1 MRLSEYASTQR
12 TYGSR
17 KVPRSVQQSIPIDRI
32 YEDGTWRC
40 GNVYSQMWSMPDIN
54 FTMSDEDNKAK
65 ILNLLGKV
73 YMGVPSDCWLK
84 ICIVSQ
90 RMDEK
95 SFREN
100 VLLHRCNDGLDKW
113 RVERNRRIRQCVQDA
128 GNVVQHKYLILS
140 TNKQNV
146 TDARSRLRQVQGN
159 LLAELSNLGCTIKP
173 MTNNERLEV
182 LHNFFR
188 RGEEGRFQF
197 SFDDY
202 GKLGNDFRNTIAP
215 DAMRFTTQHAE
226 IDDGF
231 AKAMTIAQYPQ
242 QLSDNFVATLL
253 QQVPYIVLSIDI
265 TPVETE
271 DAMREIE
278 ASQMKIDSE
287 KYRAN
292 RRNVENLDFM
302 ATISPRNQQQEK
314 YTAEIRNAI
323 CEGDQQVFM
332 VLLSVAF
339 FADTPDELRQETDAL
354 QSAAANFNCRFTEMR
369 FQQENCFNTAMPY
382 GLRRVESS
390 YMMLTRSVTAL
401 VPFVAQEIQ
410 DPYGIFYGKNAITGN
425 LIVGD
430 RRKRVNGNAMVIATS
445 GSGKSMNVKM
455 EIIMEFLRWPNARF
469 ILVDP
474 ENEYA
479 PLVKALGGEVI
490 KLSVDSKTHFNPLDF
505 QYDKQEAVP
514 PDVAKVDFILT
525 LLDKIIGENGHLQ
538 PEDRSLIGQSLK
550 RIYAPLVASG
560 YTAEC
565 PTLKDLY
572 ADLDRSKNTRA
583 RQLALMLD
591 IFANGSLQ
599 VFAHKTNVDMNNRL
613 ICFNIQSLGTQLRSI
628 AMTSLLEF
636 INMRVMANCYMDSSA
651 ATWVYFDEIHVLLKD
666 SMSADFLNS
675 TWKRFRKYNAY
686 ATGIT
691 QDIQDYLANPIAN
704 ALLSNSEFVIMLRQT
719 KSLDAL
725 ERLYGLSKPQ
735 LEFLRNA
742 SEGHGI
748 IKMGN
753 SVLPFT
759 NLEPKDSDV
768 YQLITTKPG
777 ERKKQE

>member
-17 KVPRSVQQSIPIDRI
+17 KVPHSVQQSIPIDRI

-100 VLLHRCNDGLDKW
+100 VLLHRNLDGLDKW

-390 YMMLTRSVTAL
+390 HMMLTRSVTAL
-401 VPFVAQEIQ
+401 VPFVAQEVQ
-410 DPYGIFYGKNAITGN
+410 SPQGIFYGRNAITGN

-430 RRKRVNGNAMVIATS
+430 RTKLINGNAMVIATS
-445 GSGKSMNVKM
+445 GSGKSMSVKM

-474 ENEYA
+474 ENEYEL
-479 PLVKALGGEVI
+479 LVKALGGEAI
-490 KLSVDSKTHFNPLDF
+490 KVSVDSRTHFNPLDYH
-505 QYDKQEAVP
+505 YDPKTDVP
-514 PDVAKVDFILT
+514 PDVAKIEFVLSM
-525 LLDKIIGENGHLQ
+525 LDKLIGENGHLQ
-538 PEDRSLIGQSLK
+538 PEDRSLI
-550 RIYAPLVASG
+550 
-560 YTAEC
+560 
-565 PTLKDLY
+565 
-572 ADLDRSKNTRA
+572 
-583 RQLALMLD
+583 
-591 IFANGSLQ
+591 
-599 VFAHKTNVDMNNRL
+599 
-613 ICFNIQSLGTQLRSI
+613 CFNIQSLGDQLRPI
-628 AMTSLLEF
+628 AMMSLLEF
-636 INMRVMANCYMDSSA
+636 INMQVMTNRRKDATA
-651 ATWVYFDEIHVLLKD
+651 ATWIYFDEIHVLLKD
-666 SMSADFLNS
+666 PMSSNFLYS
-675 TWKRFRKYNAY
+675 SWKRFRKYNAY
-686 ATGIT
+686 ATGIS
-691 QDIQDYLANPIAN
+691 QDIQDYLDNPVAY
-704 ALLSNSEFVIMLRQT
+704 ALLSNSEFVIMLRQS
-719 KSLDAL
+719 KSLEAL

-753 SVLPFT
+753 SMIPFS
-759 NLEPKDSDV
+759 NLEPKDTAV
-768 YQLITTKPG
+768 YKLITTKPG
-777 ERKKQE
+777 EATAEK

>member
-32 YEDGTWRC
+32 YEDGTWCC

-100 VLLHRCNDGLDKW
+100 VLLHRNLDGLDKW

-390 YMMLTRSVTAL
+390 HMMLTRSVTAL
-401 VPFVAQEIQ
+401 VPFVAQEVQ
-410 DPYGIFYGKNAITGN
+410 SPQGIFYGRNAITGN

-430 RRKRVNGNAMVIATS
+430 RTKLINGNAMVIATS
-445 GSGKSMNVKM
+445 GSGKSMSVKM

-474 ENEYA
+474 ENEYEL
-479 PLVKALGGEVI
+479 LVKALGGEAI
-490 KLSVDSKTHFNPLDF
+490 KVSVDSRTHFNPPDYH
-505 QYDKQEAVP
+505 YDPKTDVP
-514 PDVAKVDFILT
+514 PDVAKIEFVLSM
-525 LLDKIIGENGHLQ
+525 LDKLIGENGHLQ
-538 PEDRSLIGQSLK
+538 PEDRSLIAASLK
-550 RIYAPLVASG
+550 NIYKPLIASG
-560 YTAEC
+560 YTAPC
-565 PTLKDLY
+565 PTLGDLY
-572 ADLDRSKNTRA
+572 RDLNKSNLRRA
-583 RQLALMLD
+583 KQLALMLD
-591 IFANGSLQ
+591 VFANGSLQ
-599 VFAHKTNVDMNNRL
+599 AFSHTTNVDMNNRL
-613 ICFNIQSLGTQLRSI
+613 ICFNIQSLGDQLRPI
-628 AMTSLLEF
+628 AMMSLLEF
-636 INMRVMANCYMDSSA
+636 INMQVMTNRRKDATA
-651 ATWVYFDEIHVLLKD
+651 ATWIYFDEIHVLLKD
-666 SMSADFLNS
+666 PMSSNFLYS
-675 TWKRFRKYNAY
+675 SWKRFRKQRIRH
-686 ATGIT
+686 GV
-691 QDIQDYLANPIAN
+691 IQIVQN
-704 ALLSNSEFVIMLRQT
+704 LS
-719 KSLDAL
+719 
-725 ERLYGLSKPQ
+725 P
-735 LEFLRNA
+735 
-742 SEGHGI
+742 
-748 IKMGN
+748 
-753 SVLPFT
+753 
-759 NLEPKDSDV
+759 
-768 YQLITTKPG
+768 
-777 ERKKQE
+777 

>member
-17 KVPRSVQQSIPIDRI
+17 KVPRSVQQSIPIDQI

-100 VLLHRCNDGLDKW
+100 VLLHRNLDGLDKW

-390 YMMLTRSVTAL
+390 HMMLTRSVTAL
-401 VPFVAQEIQ
+401 VPFVAQEVQ
-410 DPYGIFYGKNAITGN
+410 SPQGIFYGRNAITGN

-430 RRKRVNGNAMVIATS
+430 RTKLINGNAMVIATS
-445 GSGKSMNVKM
+445 GSGKSMSVKM

-474 ENEYA
+474 ENEYEL
-479 PLVKALGGEVI
+479 LVKALGGEAI
-490 KLSVDSKTHFNPLDF
+490 KVSVDSRTYFNPLDYH
-505 QYDKQEAVP
+505 YDPKTDVP
-514 PDVAKVDFILT
+514 PDVAKIEFVLSM
-525 LLDKIIGENGHLQ
+525 LDKLIGENGHLQ
-538 PEDRSLIGQSLK
+538 PEDRSLI
-550 RIYAPLVASG
+550 
-560 YTAEC
+560 
-565 PTLKDLY
+565 
-572 ADLDRSKNTRA
+572 
-583 RQLALMLD
+583 
-591 IFANGSLQ
+591 
-599 VFAHKTNVDMNNRL
+599 
-613 ICFNIQSLGTQLRSI
+613 CFNIQSLGDQLRPI
-628 AMTSLLEF
+628 AMMSLLEF
-636 INMRVMANCYMDSSA
+636 INMQVMTNRRKDATA
-651 ATWVYFDEIHVLLKD
+651 ATWIYFDEIHVLLKD
-666 SMSADFLNS
+666 PMSSNFLYS
-675 TWKRFRKYNAY
+675 SWKRFRKYNAY
-686 ATGIT
+686 ATGIS
-691 QDIQDYLANPIAN
+691 QDIQDYLDNPVAY
-704 ALLSNSEFVIMLRQT
+704 ALLSNSEFVIMLRQS
-719 KSLDAL
+719 KSLEAL

-753 SVLPFT
+753 SMIPFS
-759 NLEPKDSDV
+759 NLEPKDTAV
-768 YQLITTKPG
+768 YKLITTKPG
-777 ERKKQE
+777 EARE

>member
-17 KVPRSVQQSIPIDRI
+17 KVPRSVQQSIPIDQI

-100 VLLHRCNDGLDKW
+100 VLLHRNLDGLDKW

-202 GKLGNDFRNTIAP
+202 GNLGNDFRNTIAP

-265 TPVETE
+265 TP
-271 DAMREIE
+271 A
-278 ASQMKIDSE
+278 AS
-287 KYRAN
+287 
-292 RRNVENLDFM
+292 
-302 ATISPRNQQQEK
+302 
-314 YTAEIRNAI
+314 
-323 CEGDQQVFM
+323 
-332 VLLSVAF
+332 
-339 FADTPDELRQETDAL
+339 
-354 QSAAANFNCRFTEMR
+354 NFNCRFTEMR

-390 YMMLTRSVTAL
+390 HMMLTRSVTAL
-401 VPFVAQEIQ
+401 VPFVAQEVQ
-410 DPYGIFYGKNAITGN
+410 SPQGIFYGRNAITGN

-430 RRKRVNGNAMVIATS
+430 RTKLINGNAMVIATS
-445 GSGKSMNVKM
+445 GSGKSMSVKM

-474 ENEYA
+474 ENEYEL
-479 PLVKALGGEVI
+479 LVKALGGEAI
-490 KLSVDSKTHFNPLDF
+490 KVSVDSRTYFNPLDYH
-505 QYDKQEAVP
+505 YDPKTDVP
-514 PDVAKVDFILT
+514 PDVAKIEFVLSM
-525 LLDKIIGENGHLQ
+525 LDKLIGENGHLQ
-538 PEDRSLIGQSLK
+538 PEDRSLIAASLK
-550 RIYAPLVASG
+550 NIYKPLIASG
-560 YTAEC
+560 YTAPC
-565 PTLKDLY
+565 PTLGDLY
-572 ADLDRSKNTRA
+572 RDLNKSNLRRA
-583 RQLALMLD
+583 KQLALMLD
-591 IFANGSLQ
+591 VFANGSLQ
-599 VFAHKTNVDMNNRL
+599 AFSHTTNVDMNNRL
-613 ICFNIQSLGTQLRSI
+613 ICFNIQSLGDQLRPI
-628 AMTSLLEF
+628 AMMSLLEF
-636 INMRVMANCYMDSSA
+636 INMQVMTNRRKDATA
-651 ATWVYFDEIHVLLKD
+651 ATWIYFDEIHVLLKD
-666 SMSADFLNS
+666 PMSSNFLYS
-675 TWKRFRKYNAY
+675 SWKRFRKYNAY
-686 ATGIT
+686 ATGIS
-691 QDIQDYLANPIAN
+691 QDIQDYLDNPVAY
-704 ALLSNSEFVIMLRQT
+704 ALLSNSEFVIMLRQS
-719 KSLDAL
+719 KSLEAL

>member
-100 VLLHRCNDGLDKW
+100 VLLHRNLDGLDKW

-173 MTNNERLEV
+173 MANNERLEV

-202 GKLGNDFRNTIAP
+202 GNLGNDFRNTIAP

-287 KYRAN
+287 KFRAN

-354 QSAAANFNCRFTEMR
+354 QSAASNFNCRFTEM
-369 FQQENCFNTAMPY
+369 QVMTN
-382 GLRRVESS
+382 
-390 YMMLTRSVTAL
+390 
-401 VPFVAQEIQ
+401 
-410 DPYGIFYGKNAITGN
+410 
-425 LIVGD
+425 
-430 RRKRVNGNAMVIATS
+430 RRKDAT
-445 GSGKSMNVKM
+445 
-455 EIIMEFLRWPNARF
+455 
-469 ILVDP
+469 
-474 ENEYA
+474 
-479 PLVKALGGEVI
+479 
-490 KLSVDSKTHFNPLDF
+490 
-505 QYDKQEAVP
+505 
-514 PDVAKVDFILT
+514 
-525 LLDKIIGENGHLQ
+525 
-538 PEDRSLIGQSLK
+538 
-550 RIYAPLVASG
+550 
-560 YTAEC
+560 
-565 PTLKDLY
+565 
-572 ADLDRSKNTRA
+572 
-583 RQLALMLD
+583 
-591 IFANGSLQ
+591 
-599 VFAHKTNVDMNNRL
+599 
-613 ICFNIQSLGTQLRSI
+613 
-628 AMTSLLEF
+628 
-636 INMRVMANCYMDSSA
+636 A
-651 ATWVYFDEIHVLLKD
+651 ATWIYFDEIHVLLKD
-666 SMSADFLNS
+666 PMSSNFLYS
-675 TWKRFRKYNAY
+675 SWKRFRKYNAY
-686 ATGIT
+686 ATGIS
-691 QDIQDYLANPIAN
+691 QDIQDYLDNPVAY
-704 ALLSNSEFVIMLRQT
+704 ALLSNSEFVIMLRQS
-719 KSLDAL
+719 KSLEAL

-753 SVLPFT
+753 SMIPFS
-759 NLEPKDSDV
+759 NLEPKDTAV
-768 YQLITTKPG
+768 YKLITTKPG
-777 ERKKQE
+777 EATAEK

>member
-100 VLLHRCNDGLDKW
+100 VLLHRNLDGLDKW

-173 MTNNERLEV
+173 MTNNDRLEV

-215 DAMRFTTQHAE
+215 DAMRFTPQHAE

-390 YMMLTRSVTAL
+390 HMMLTRSVTAL
-401 VPFVAQEIQ
+401 VPFVAQEVQ
-410 DPYGIFYGKNAITGN
+410 SPQGIFYGRNAITGN

-430 RRKRVNGNAMVIATS
+430 RTKLINGNAMVIATS
-445 GSGKSMNVKM
+445 GSGKSMSVKM

-474 ENEYA
+474 ENEYEL
-479 PLVKALGGEVI
+479 LVKALGGEAI
-490 KLSVDSKTHFNPLDF
+490 KVSVDSRTHFNPLDYH
-505 QYDKQEAVP
+505 YDPKTDVP
-514 PDVAKVDFILT
+514 PDVAKIEFVLSM
-525 LLDKIIGENGHLQ
+525 LDKLIGENGHLQ
-538 PEDRSLIGQSLK
+538 PEDRSLIAASLK
-550 RIYAPLVASG
+550 NIYKPLIASG
-560 YTAEC
+560 YTALC
-565 PTLKDLY
+565 PTLGDLY
-572 ADLDRSKNTRA
+572 RDLNKSNLRRA
-583 RQLALMLD
+583 KQLALMLD
-591 IFANGSLQ
+591 VFANGSLQ
-599 VFAHKTNVDMNNRL
+599 AFSHATNVDMNNRL
-613 ICFNIQSLGTQLRSI
+613 ICFNIQSLGDQLRPI
-628 AMTSLLEF
+628 AMMSLLEF
-636 INMRVMANCYMDSSA
+636 INMQVMTNRRKDATA
-651 ATWVYFDEIHVLLKD
+651 ATWIYFDEIHVLLKD
-666 SMSADFLNS
+666 PMSSNFLYS
-675 TWKRFRKYNAY
+675 SWKRFRKYNAY
-686 ATGIT
+686 ATGIS
-691 QDIQDYLANPIAN
+691 QDIQDYLDNPVAY
-704 ALLSNSEFVIMLRQT
+704 ALLAIWNSSI
-719 KSLDAL
+719 SAL
-725 ERLYGLSKPQ
+725 YFRL
-735 LEFLRNA
+735 
-742 SEGHGI
+742 
-748 IKMGN
+748 
-753 SVLPFT
+753 
-759 NLEPKDSDV
+759 
-768 YQLITTKPG
+768 
-777 ERKKQE
+777 

>member
-17 KVPRSVQQSIPIDRI
+17 KVPRSVQQSIPIDQI

-100 VLLHRCNDGLDKW
+100 VLPHRNLDGLDKW

-146 TDARSRLRQVQGN
+146 TDASSRLRQVQGN

-302 ATISPRNQQQEK
+302 ATISPRNQQQGK
-314 YTAEIRNAI
+314 YTAAIRNAI
-323 CEGDQQVFM
+323 NEEDQQVFM
-332 VLLSVAF
+332 VLLSVAY
-339 FADTPDELRQETDAL
+339 FADTLEEIKQETDAL

-390 YMMLTRSVTAL
+390 HMMLTRSVTAL
-401 VPFVAQEIQ
+401 VPFVAQEVQ
-410 DPYGIFYGKNAITGN
+410 SPQGIFYGRNAITGN

-430 RRKRVNGNAMVIATS
+430 RTKLINGNAMVIATS
-445 GSGKSMNVKM
+445 GSGKSMSVKM

-474 ENEYA
+474 ENEYEL
-479 PLVKALGGEVI
+479 LVKALGGEAI
-490 KLSVDSKTHFNPLDF
+490 KVSVDSRTHFNPLDYH
-505 QYDKQEAVP
+505 YDPKTDVP
-514 PDVAKVDFILT
+514 PDVAKIEFVLSM
-525 LLDKIIGENGHLQ
+525 LDKLIGENGHLQ
-538 PEDRSLIGQSLK
+538 PEDRSPIAASLK
-550 RIYAPLVASG
+550 NIYKPLIASG
-560 YTAEC
+560 YTAPC
-565 PTLKDLY
+565 PMLGDLY
-572 ADLDRSKNTRA
+572 RDLNKSNLRRA
-583 RQLALMLD
+583 KQLASMLD
-591 IFANGSLQ
+591 VFANGSLQ
-599 VFAHKTNVDMNNRL
+599 AFSHTTNVDMNNRL
-613 ICFNIQSLGTQLRSI
+613 ICFNIQSLGDQLRPI
-628 AMTSLLEF
+628 AMMSLLEF
-636 INMRVMANCYMDSSA
+636 INMC
-651 ATWVYFDEIHVLLKD
+651 K
-666 SMSADFLNS
+666 
-675 TWKRFRKYNAY
+675 
-686 ATGIT
+686 
-691 QDIQDYLANPIAN
+691 
-704 ALLSNSEFVIMLRQT
+704 IM
-719 KSLDAL
+719 
-725 ERLYGLSKPQ
+725 GFP
-735 LEFLRNA
+735 
-742 SEGHGI
+742 
-748 IKMGN
+748 
-753 SVLPFT
+753 
-759 NLEPKDSDV
+759 
-768 YQLITTKPG
+768 
-777 ERKKQE
+777 

>member
-100 VLLHRCNDGLDKW
+100 VLLHRNLDGLDKW

-173 MTNNERLEV
+173 MANNERLEV

-202 GKLGNDFRNTIAP
+202 GNLGNDFRNTIAP

-287 KYRAN
+287 KFRAN

-354 QSAAANFNCRFTEMR
+354 QSATSNFNCRFTEMR

-390 YMMLTRSVTAL
+390 HMMLTRSVTAL
-401 VPFVAQEIQ
+401 VPFVAQEVQ
-410 DPYGIFYGKNAITGN
+410 SPQGIFYGRNAITGN

-430 RRKRVNGNAMVIATS
+430 RTKLINGNAMVIATS
-445 GSGKSMNVKM
+445 GSGKSMSVKM

-474 ENEYA
+474 ENEYEL
-479 PLVKALGGEVI
+479 LVKALGGEAI
-490 KLSVDSKTHFNPLDF
+490 KVSVDSRTHFNPLDYH
-505 QYDKQEAVP
+505 YDPKTDVP
-514 PDVAKVDFILT
+514 PDVAKIEFVLSM
-525 LLDKIIGENGHLQ
+525 LDKLIGENGHLQ
-538 PEDRSLIGQSLK
+538 PEDRSLIAASLK
-550 RIYAPLVASG
+550 NIYKPLIASG
-560 YTAEC
+560 YTAPC
-565 PTLKDLY
+565 PTLGDLY
-572 ADLDRSKNTRA
+572 RDLNKSNLRRA
-583 RQLALMLD
+583 KQLALMLD
-591 IFANGSLQ
+591 VFANGSLQ
-599 VFAHKTNVDMNNRL
+599 AFSHTTNVDMNNRL
-613 ICFNIQSLGTQLRSI
+613 ICFNIQSLGDQLRPI
-628 AMTSLLEF
+628 AMMSLLEF
-636 INMRVMANCYMDSSA
+636 INMQVMTNRRKDATA
-651 ATWVYFDEIHVLLKD
+651 ATWIYFDEIHVLLKD
-666 SMSADFLNS
+666 PMSSNFLYS
-675 TWKRFRKYNAY
+675 SWKRFRKYNAY
-686 ATGIT
+686 ATGIS
-691 QDIQDYLANPIAN
+691 QDIQDYLDNPVAY
-704 ALLSNSEFVIMLRQT
+704 ALLSNSEFVIMLRQS
-719 KSLDAL
+719 KSLEAL

-748 IKMGN
+748 IKIQYNGK
-753 SVLPFT
+753 L
-759 NLEPKDSDV
+759 NLTSTRFV
-768 YQLITTKPG
+768 FSSMQNLLCTTDC
-777 ERKKQE
+777 

>member
-17 KVPRSVQQSIPIDRI
+17 KVPRSVQQSIPIDQI

-73 YMGVPSDCWLK
+73 YIGVPSDCWLK

-100 VLLHRCNDGLDKW
+100 VLLHRNLDGLDKW

-215 DAMRFTTQHAE
+215 DAMRCTTQYAK

-339 FADTPDELRQETDAL
+339 FADTLEEIKQETDAL

-390 YMMLTRSVTAL
+390 HMMLTRSVTAL
-401 VPFVAQEIQ
+401 VPFVAQEVQ
-410 DPYGIFYGKNAITGN
+410 SPQGIFYGRNAITGN

-430 RRKRVNGNAMVIATS
+430 RTKLINGNAMVIATS
-445 GSGKSMNVKM
+445 GSGKSMSVKM

-474 ENEYA
+474 ENEYEL
-479 PLVKALGGEVI
+479 LVKALGGEAI
-490 KLSVDSKTHFNPLDF
+490 KVSVDSRTYFNPLDYH
-505 QYDKQEAVP
+505 YDPKTDVP
-514 PDVAKVDFILT
+514 PDVAKIEFVLSM
-525 LLDKIIGENGHLQ
+525 LDKLIGENGHLQ
-538 PEDRSLIGQSLK
+538 PEDRSLI
-550 RIYAPLVASG
+550 
-560 YTAEC
+560 
-565 PTLKDLY
+565 
-572 ADLDRSKNTRA
+572 
-583 RQLALMLD
+583 
-591 IFANGSLQ
+591 
-599 VFAHKTNVDMNNRL
+599 
-613 ICFNIQSLGTQLRSI
+613 CFNIQSLGDQLRPI
-628 AMTSLLEF
+628 AMMSLLEF
-636 INMRVMANCYMDSSA
+636 INMQVMTNRRKDATA
-651 ATWVYFDEIHVLLKD
+651 ATWIYFDEIHVLLKD
-666 SMSADFLNS
+666 PMSSNFLYS
-675 TWKRFRKYNAY
+675 SWKRFRKYNAY
-686 ATGIT
+686 ATGIS
-691 QDIQDYLANPIAN
+691 QDIQDYLDNPVAY
-704 ALLSNSEFVIMLRQT
+704 ALLSNSEFVIMLRQS
-719 KSLDAL
+719 KSLEAL

-753 SVLPFT
+753 SMIPFS
-759 NLEPKDSDV
+759 NLEPKDTAV
-768 YQLITTKPG
+768 YKLITTKPG
-777 ERKKQE
+777 EATAEK

>member
-17 KVPRSVQQSIPIDRI
+17 KLPRSVQQSIPIDRI

-65 ILNLLGKV
+65 ILDLLGKV

-100 VLLHRCNDGLDKW
+100 VLLHRNLDGLDKW

-390 YMMLTRSVTAL
+390 HMMLTRSVTAL
-401 VPFVAQEIQ
+401 VPFVAQEVQ
-410 DPYGIFYGKNAITGN
+410 SPQGIFYGRNAITGN

-430 RRKRVNGNAMVIATS
+430 RTKLINGNAMVIATS
-445 GSGKSMNVKM
+445 GSGKSMSVKM

-474 ENEYA
+474 ENEYEL
-479 PLVKALGGEVI
+479 LVKALGGEAI
-490 KLSVDSKTHFNPLDF
+490 KVSVDSQTHFNPLDYH
-505 QYDKQEAVP
+505 YDPKTDVP
-514 PDVAKVDFILT
+514 PDVAKIEFVLSM
-525 LLDKIIGENGHLQ
+525 LDKLIGENGHLQ
-538 PEDRSLIGQSLK
+538 PEDRSLIAASLK
-550 RIYAPLVASG
+550 NIYKPLIASG
-560 YTAEC
+560 YTAPC
-565 PTLKDLY
+565 PTLGDLY
-572 ADLDRSKNTRA
+572 RDLNKSNLRRA
-583 RQLALMLD
+583 KQLALMLD
-591 IFANGSLQ
+591 VFANGSLQ
-599 VFAHKTNVDMNNRL
+599 AFSHTTNVDMNNRL
-613 ICFNIQSLGTQLRSI
+613 ICFNIQSLGDQLRPI
-628 AMTSLLEF
+628 AMISMNF
-636 INMRVMANCYMDSSA
+636 RVTFRHRSA
-651 ATWVYFDEIHVLLKD
+651 LRRMQI
-666 SMSADFLNS
+666 
-675 TWKRFRKYNAY
+675 
-686 ATGIT
+686 
-691 QDIQDYLANPIAN
+691 YLP
-704 ALLSNSEFVIMLRQT
+704 
-719 KSLDAL
+719 DA
-725 ERLYGLSKPQ
+725 
-735 LEFLRNA
+735 
-742 SEGHGI
+742 
-748 IKMGN
+748 
-753 SVLPFT
+753 
-759 NLEPKDSDV
+759 
-768 YQLITTKPG
+768 
-777 ERKKQE
+777 

>member
-100 VLLHRCNDGLDKW
+100 VLLHRNLDGLDKW

-128 GNVVQHKYLILS
+128 GNVVQQKYLILS

-146 TDARSRLRQVQGN
+146 TDARSRLRQVHGN

-354 QSAAANFNCRFTEMR
+354 QSAASNFNCRFTEMR

-390 YMMLTRSVTAL
+390 HMMLTRSVTAL
-401 VPFVAQEIQ
+401 VPFVAQEVQ
-410 DPYGIFYGKNAITGN
+410 SPQGIFYGRNAITGN

-430 RRKRVNGNAMVIATS
+430 RTKLINGNAMVIATS
-445 GSGKSMNVKM
+445 GSGKSMSVKM

-474 ENEYA
+474 ENEYEL
-479 PLVKALGGEVI
+479 LVKALGGEAI
-490 KLSVDSKTHFNPLDF
+490 KVSVDSRTYFNPLDYH
-505 QYDKQEAVP
+505 YDPKTDVP
-514 PDVAKVDFILT
+514 PDVAKIEFVLSM
-525 LLDKIIGENGHLQ
+525 LDKLIGENGHLQ
-538 PEDRSLIGQSLK
+538 PEDRSLIAASLK
-550 RIYAPLVASG
+550 NIYKPLIASG
-560 YTAEC
+560 YTAPC
-565 PTLKDLY
+565 PTLGDLY
-572 ADLDRSKNTRA
+572 RDLNKSNLRRA
-583 RQLALMLD
+583 KQLALMLD
-591 IFANGSLQ
+591 VFANGSLQ
-599 VFAHKTNVDMNNRL
+599 AFSHTTNVDMNNRL
-613 ICFNIQSLGTQLRSI
+613 ICFNIQSLGDQLRPI
-628 AMTSLLEF
+628 AMMSLLEF
-636 INMRVMANCYMDSSA
+636 INMQVMTNRRKDATA
-651 ATWVYFDEIHVLLKD
+651 ATWIYFDEIHVLLKD
-666 SMSADFLNS
+666 PMSSNFLYS
-675 TWKRFRKYNAY
+675 SWKRVPQVQCLRHRH
-686 ATGIT
+686 
-691 QDIQDYLANPIAN
+691 LAGY
-704 ALLSNSEFVIMLRQT
+704 S
-719 KSLDAL
+719 
-725 ERLYGLSKPQ
+725 GLS
-735 LEFLRNA
+735 
-742 SEGHGI
+742 G
-748 IKMGN
+748 
-753 SVLPFT
+753 
-759 NLEPKDSDV
+759 
-768 YQLITTKPG
+768 
-777 ERKKQE
+777 

>member
-17 KVPRSVQQSIPIDRI
+17 KVPRSVQQSIPIDQI

-100 VLLHRCNDGLDKW
+100 VLLHRNLDGLDKW

-146 TDARSRLRQVQGN
+146 NDARSRLRQVQGN

-332 VLLSVAF
+332 VLLSVAY

-390 YMMLTRSVTAL
+390 HMMLTRSVTAL
-401 VPFVAQEIQ
+401 VPFVAQEVQ
-410 DPYGIFYGKNAITGN
+410 SPQGIFYGRNAITGN

-430 RRKRVNGNAMVIATS
+430 RTKLINGNAMVIATS
-445 GSGKSMNVKM
+445 GSGKSMSVKM

-474 ENEYA
+474 ENEYEL
-479 PLVKALGGEVI
+479 LVKALGGEAI
-490 KLSVDSKTHFNPLDF
+490 KVSVDSRTYFNPLDYH
-505 QYDKQEAVP
+505 YDPKTDVP
-514 PDVAKVDFILT
+514 PDVAKIEFVLSM
-525 LLDKIIGENGHLQ
+525 LDKLIGENGHLQ
-538 PEDRSLIGQSLK
+538 PEDRSLIAASLK
-550 RIYAPLVASG
+550 NIYKPLIASG
-560 YTAEC
+560 YTAPC
-565 PTLKDLY
+565 PTLGDLY
-572 ADLDRSKNTRA
+572 RDLNKSNLRRA
-583 RQLALMLD
+583 KQLALMLD
-591 IFANGSLQ
+591 VFANGSLQ
-599 VFAHKTNVDMNNRL
+599 AFSHTTNVDMNNRL
-613 ICFNIQSLGTQLRSI
+613 ICFNIQSLGDQLRPI
-628 AMTSLLEF
+628 AMMSLLEF
-636 INMRVMANCYMDSSA
+636 INMQVMTNRRKDATA
-651 ATWVYFDEIHVLLKD
+651 ATWIYFDEIHVLLKD
-666 SMSADFLNS
+666 PMPCRDRL
-675 TWKRFRKYNAY
+675 RK
-686 ATGIT
+686 
-691 QDIQDYLANPIAN
+691 PIH
-704 ALLSNSEFVIMLRQT
+704 I
-719 KSLDAL
+719 
-725 ERLYGLSKPQ
+725 
-735 LEFLRNA
+735 
-742 SEGHGI
+742 
-748 IKMGN
+748 
-753 SVLPFT
+753 
-759 NLEPKDSDV
+759 
-768 YQLITTKPG
+768 
-777 ERKKQE
+777 

>member
-17 KVPRSVQQSIPIDRI
+17 KVPRSVQQSIPIDQI

-100 VLLHRCNDGLDKW
+100 VLLHRNLDGLDKW

-390 YMMLTRSVTAL
+390 HMMLTRSVTAL
-401 VPFVAQEIQ
+401 VPFVAQEVQ
-410 DPYGIFYGKNAITGN
+410 SPQGIFYGRNAITGN

-430 RRKRVNGNAMVIATS
+430 RTKLINGNAMVIATS
-445 GSGKSMNVKM
+445 GSGKSMSVKM

-474 ENEYA
+474 ENEYEL
-479 PLVKALGGEVI
+479 LVKALGGEAI
-490 KLSVDSKTHFNPLDF
+490 KVSVDSRTHFNPLDYH
-505 QYDKQEAVP
+505 YDPKTDVP
-514 PDVAKVDFILT
+514 PDVAKIEFVLSM
-525 LLDKIIGENGHLQ
+525 LDKLIGENGHLQ
-538 PEDRSLIGQSLK
+538 PEDRSLIAASLK
-550 RIYAPLVASG
+550 NIYKPLIASG
-560 YTAEC
+560 YTAPC
-565 PTLKDLY
+565 PTLGDLY
-572 ADLDRSKNTRA
+572 RDLNKSNLRRA
-583 RQLALMLD
+583 KQLALMLD
-591 IFANGSLQ
+591 VFANGSLQ
-599 VFAHKTNVDMNNRL
+599 AFSHTTNVDMNNRL
-613 ICFNIQSLGTQLRSI
+613 ICFNIQSLGDQLRPI
-628 AMTSLLEF
+628 AMMSLLEF
-636 INMRVMANCYMDSSA
+636 INMQVMTNRRKD
-651 ATWVYFDEIHVLLKD
+651 AT
-666 SMSADFLNS
+666 
-675 TWKRFRKYNAY
+675 T
-686 ATGIT
+686 AT
-691 QDIQDYLANPIAN
+691 
-704 ALLSNSEFVIMLRQT
+704 
-719 KSLDAL
+719 
-725 ERLYGLSKPQ
+725 
-735 LEFLRNA
+735 
-742 SEGHGI
+742 
-748 IKMGN
+748 
-753 SVLPFT
+753 
-759 NLEPKDSDV
+759 
-768 YQLITTKPG
+768 
-777 ERKKQE
+777 

>member
-32 YEDGTWRC
+32 YEDGTWCC

-100 VLLHRCNDGLDKW
+100 VLLHRNLDGLDKW

-271 DAMREIE
+271 DAMRAIE

-390 YMMLTRSVTAL
+390 HMMLTRSVTAL
-401 VPFVAQEIQ
+401 VPFVAQEVQ
-410 DPYGIFYGKNAITGN
+410 SPQGIFYGRNAITGN

-430 RRKRVNGNAMVIATS
+430 RTKLINGNAMVIATS
-445 GSGKSMNVKM
+445 GSGKSMSVKM

-474 ENEYA
+474 ENEYEL
-479 PLVKALGGEVI
+479 LVKALGGEAI
-490 KLSVDSKTHFNPLDF
+490 KVSVDSRTHFNPLDYH
-505 QYDKQEAVP
+505 YDPKTDVP
-514 PDVAKVDFILT
+514 PDVAKIEFVLSM
-525 LLDKIIGENGHLQ
+525 LDKLIGENGHLQ
-538 PEDRSLIGQSLK
+538 PEDRSLI
-550 RIYAPLVASG
+550 
-560 YTAEC
+560 
-565 PTLKDLY
+565 
-572 ADLDRSKNTRA
+572 
-583 RQLALMLD
+583 
-591 IFANGSLQ
+591 
-599 VFAHKTNVDMNNRL
+599 
-613 ICFNIQSLGTQLRSI
+613 CFNIQSLGDQLRPI
-628 AMTSLLEF
+628 AMMSLLEF
-636 INMRVMANCYMDSSA
+636 INMQVMTNRRKDATA
-651 ATWVYFDEIHVLLKD
+651 ATWIYFDEIHVLLKD
-666 SMSADFLNS
+666 PMSSNFLYS
-675 TWKRFRKYNAY
+675 SWKRFRKYNAY
-686 ATGIT
+686 ATGIS
-691 QDIQDYLANPIAN
+691 QDIQDYLDNPVAY
-704 ALLSNSEFVIMLRQT
+704 ALLSNSEFVIMLRQS
-719 KSLDAL
+719 KSLEAL

-753 SVLPFT
+753 SMIPFS
-759 NLEPKDSDV
+759 NLEPKDTAV
-768 YQLITTKPG
+768 YKLITTKPG
-777 ERKKQE
+777 EATAEK

>member
-73 YMGVPSDCWLK
+73 YIGVPSDCWLK

-100 VLLHRCNDGLDKW
+100 VLLHRNLDGLDKW

-202 GKLGNDFRNTIAP
+202 GKLDNDFRNTIAP

-390 YMMLTRSVTAL
+390 HMMLTRSVTAL
-401 VPFVAQEIQ
+401 VPFVAQEVQ
-410 DPYGIFYGKNAITGN
+410 SPQGIFYGRNAITGN

-430 RRKRVNGNAMVIATS
+430 RTKLINGNAMVIATS
-445 GSGKSMNVKM
+445 GSGKSMSVKM
-455 EIIMEFLRWPNARF
+455 EIILEFLRWPNARF

-474 ENEYA
+474 ENEYEL
-479 PLVKALGGEVI
+479 LVKALGGEAI
-490 KLSVDSKTHFNPLDF
+490 KVSVDSRTHFNPLNYH
-505 QYDKQEAVP
+505 YDPKTDVP
-514 PDVAKVDFILT
+514 PDVAKIEFVLSM
-525 LLDKIIGENGHLQ
+525 LDKLIGENGHLQ
-538 PEDRSLIGQSLK
+538 PEDRSLIAASLK
-550 RIYAPLVASG
+550 NIYKPLIASG
-560 YTAEC
+560 YTAPC
-565 PTLKDLY
+565 PTLGDLY
-572 ADLDRSKNTRA
+572 RDLNKSNLRCAK
-583 RQLALMLD
+583 QLALMLD
-591 IFANGSLQ
+591 VFANGSLQ
-599 VFAHKTNVDMNNRL
+599 AFSHTTNVDMNNRL
-613 ICFNIQSLGTQLRSI
+613 ICFNIQSLGDQLRPI
-628 AMTSLLEF
+628 AMMSLLEF
-636 INMRVMANCYMDSSA
+636 INMQVMTNRRKDATA
-651 ATWVYFDEIHVLLKD
+651 AT
-666 SMSADFLNS
+666 
-675 TWKRFRKYNAY
+675 
-686 ATGIT
+686 
-691 QDIQDYLANPIAN
+691 
-704 ALLSNSEFVIMLRQT
+704 
-719 KSLDAL
+719 
-725 ERLYGLSKPQ
+725 
-735 LEFLRNA
+735 
-742 SEGHGI
+742 
-748 IKMGN
+748 
-753 SVLPFT
+753 
-759 NLEPKDSDV
+759 
-768 YQLITTKPG
+768 
-777 ERKKQE
+777 

>member
-17 KVPRSVQQSIPIDRI
+17 KVPRSVQQSIPIDQI

-100 VLLHRCNDGLDKW
+100 VLLHRNLDGLDKW

-215 DAMRFTTQHAE
+215 DAMRCTTQYAK

-339 FADTPDELRQETDAL
+339 FADTLEEIKQETDAL

-390 YMMLTRSVTAL
+390 HMMLTRSVTAL
-401 VPFVAQEIQ
+401 VPFVAQEVQ
-410 DPYGIFYGKNAITGN
+410 SPQGIFYGRNAITGN

-430 RRKRVNGNAMVIATS
+430 RTKLINGNAMVIATS
-445 GSGKSMNVKM
+445 GSGKSMSVKM

-474 ENEYA
+474 ENEYEL
-479 PLVKALGGEVI
+479 LVKALGGEAI
-490 KLSVDSKTHFNPLDF
+490 KVSVDSRTYFNPLDYH
-505 QYDKQEAVP
+505 YDPKTDVP
-514 PDVAKVDFILT
+514 PDVAKIEFVLSM
-525 LLDKIIGENGHLQ
+525 LDKLIGENGHLQ
-538 PEDRSLIGQSLK
+538 PEDRSLIAASLK
-550 RIYAPLVASG
+550 NIYKPLIASG
-560 YTAEC
+560 YTAPC
-565 PTLKDLY
+565 PTLGDLY
-572 ADLDRSKNTRA
+572 RDLNKSNLRRA
-583 RQLALMLD
+583 KQLALMLD
-591 IFANGSLQ
+591 VFANGSLQ
-599 VFAHKTNVDMNNRL
+599 AFSHTTNVDMNNRL
-613 ICFNIQSLGTQLRSI
+613 ICFNIQSLGDQLRPI
-628 AMTSLLEF
+628 AMMSLLEF
-636 INMRVMANCYMDSSA
+636 INMQVMTNRRKD
-651 ATWVYFDEIHVLLKD
+651 ATAKSGVPMNTIRIIPRHH
-666 SMSADFLNS
+666 
-675 TWKRFRKYNAY
+675 
-686 ATGIT
+686 
-691 QDIQDYLANPIAN
+691 P
-704 ALLSNSEFVIMLRQT
+704 AL
-719 KSLDAL
+719 
-725 ERLYGLSKPQ
+725 P
-735 LEFLRNA
+735 
-742 SEGHGI
+742 
-748 IKMGN
+748 
-753 SVLPFT
+753 
-759 NLEPKDSDV
+759 
-768 YQLITTKPG
+768 PG
-777 ERKKQE
+777 RYTPRPSR

>member
-17 KVPRSVQQSIPIDRI
+17 KVPRSVQQSIPIDQI

-100 VLLHRCNDGLDKW
+100 VLLHRNLDGLDKW

-215 DAMRFTTQHAE
+215 DAMRCTTQYAK

-339 FADTPDELRQETDAL
+339 FADTLEEIKQETDAL

-390 YMMLTRSVTAL
+390 HMMLTRSVTAL
-401 VPFVAQEIQ
+401 VPFVAQEVQ
-410 DPYGIFYGKNAITGN
+410 SPQGIFYGRNAITGN

-430 RRKRVNGNAMVIATS
+430 RTKLINGNAMVIATS
-445 GSGKSMNVKM
+445 GSGKSMSVKM

-474 ENEYA
+474 ENEYEL
-479 PLVKALGGEVI
+479 LVKALGGEAI
-490 KLSVDSKTHFNPLDF
+490 KVSVDSRTYFNPLDYH
-505 QYDKQEAVP
+505 YDPKTDVP
-514 PDVAKVDFILT
+514 PDVAKIEFVLSM
-525 LLDKIIGENGHLQ
+525 LDKLIGENGHLQ
-538 PEDRSLIGQSLK
+538 PEDRSLIAASLK
-550 RIYAPLVASG
+550 NIYKPLIASG
-560 YTAEC
+560 YTAPC
-565 PTLKDLY
+565 PTLGDLY
-572 ADLDRSKNTRA
+572 RDLNKSNLRRA
-583 RQLALMLD
+583 KQLALMLD
-591 IFANGSLQ
+591 VFANGSLQ
-599 VFAHKTNVDMNNRL
+599 AFSHTTNVDMNNRL
-613 ICFNIQSLGTQLRSI
+613 ICFNIQSLGDQLRPI
-628 AMTSLLEF
+628 AMMSLLEF
-636 INMRVMANCYMDSSA
+636 INMQVMTNRRKDATA
-651 ATWVYFDEIHVLLKD
+651 ATWIYFDEIHVLLKD
-666 SMSADFLNS
+666 PMSSNFLYS
-675 TWKRFRKYNAY
+675 SWKR
-686 ATGIT
+686 
-691 QDIQDYLANPIAN
+691 
-704 ALLSNSEFVIMLRQT
+704 LSI
-719 KSLDAL
+719 
-725 ERLYGLSKPQ
+725 P
-735 LEFLRNA
+735 
-742 SEGHGI
+742 
-748 IKMGN
+748 
-753 SVLPFT
+753 
-759 NLEPKDSDV
+759 
-768 YQLITTKPG
+768 
-777 ERKKQE
+777 

>member
-100 VLLHRCNDGLDKW
+100 VLPHRNLDGLDKW

-215 DAMRFTTQHAE
+215 DAMRCTTQYAK

-339 FADTPDELRQETDAL
+339 FADTLEEIKQETDAL

-390 YMMLTRSVTAL
+390 HMMLTRSVTAL
-401 VPFVAQEIQ
+401 VPFVAQEVQ
-410 DPYGIFYGKNAITGN
+410 SPQGIFYGRNAITGN

-430 RRKRVNGNAMVIATS
+430 RTKLINGNAMVIATS
-445 GSGKSMNVKM
+445 GSGKSMSVKM

-474 ENEYA
+474 ENEYEL
-479 PLVKALGGEVI
+479 LVKALGGEAI
-490 KLSVDSKTHFNPLDF
+490 KVSVDSRTYFNPLDYH
-505 QYDKQEAVP
+505 YDPKTDVP
-514 PDVAKVDFILT
+514 PDVAKIEFVLSM
-525 LLDKIIGENGHLQ
+525 LDKLIGENGHLQ
-538 PEDRSLIGQSLK
+538 PEDRSLIAASLK
-550 RIYAPLVASG
+550 NIYKPLIASG
-560 YTAEC
+560 YTAPC
-565 PTLKDLY
+565 PTLGDLY
-572 ADLDRSKNTRA
+572 RDLNKSNLRRA
-583 RQLALMLD
+583 KQLALMLD
-591 IFANGSLQ
+591 VFANGSLQ
-599 VFAHKTNVDMNNRL
+599 AFSHTTNVDMNNRL
-613 ICFNIQSLGTQLRSI
+613 ICFNIQSLGDQLRPI
-628 AMTSLLEF
+628 AMMSLLEF
-636 INMRVMANCYMDSSA
+636 INMC
-651 ATWVYFDEIHVLLKD
+651 K
-666 SMSADFLNS
+666 
-675 TWKRFRKYNAY
+675 
-686 ATGIT
+686 
-691 QDIQDYLANPIAN
+691 
-704 ALLSNSEFVIMLRQT
+704 IM
-719 KSLDAL
+719 
-725 ERLYGLSKPQ
+725 GFP
-735 LEFLRNA
+735 
-742 SEGHGI
+742 
-748 IKMGN
+748 
-753 SVLPFT
+753 
-759 NLEPKDSDV
+759 
-768 YQLITTKPG
+768 
-777 ERKKQE
+777 

>member
-17 KVPRSVQQSIPIDRI
+17 KVPRSVQQSIPIDQI

-100 VLLHRCNDGLDKW
+100 VLLHRNLDGLDKW

-215 DAMRFTTQHAE
+215 DAMRCTTQYAK

-339 FADTPDELRQETDAL
+339 FADTLEEIKQETDAL

-390 YMMLTRSVTAL
+390 HMMLTRSVTAL
-401 VPFVAQEIQ
+401 VPFVAQEVQ
-410 DPYGIFYGKNAITGN
+410 SPQGIFYGRNAITGN

-430 RRKRVNGNAMVIATS
+430 RTKLINGNAMVIATS
-445 GSGKSMNVKM
+445 GSGKSMSVKM

-474 ENEYA
+474 ENEYEL
-479 PLVKALGGEVI
+479 LVKALGGEAI
-490 KLSVDSKTHFNPLDF
+490 KVSVDSRTYFNPLDYH
-505 QYDKQEAVP
+505 YDPKTDVP
-514 PDVAKVDFILT
+514 PDVAKIEFVLSM
-525 LLDKIIGENGHLQ
+525 LDKLIGENGHLQ
-538 PEDRSLIGQSLK
+538 PEDRSLIAASLK
-550 RIYAPLVASG
+550 NIYKPLIASG
-560 YTAEC
+560 YTAPC
-565 PTLKDLY
+565 PTLGDLY
-572 ADLDRSKNTRA
+572 RDLNKSNLRRA
-583 RQLALMLD
+583 KQLALMLD
-591 IFANGSLQ
+591 VFANGSLQ
-599 VFAHKTNVDMNNRL
+599 AFSHTTNVDMNNRL
-613 ICFNIQSLGTQLRSI
+613 ICFNIQSLGDQLRPI
-628 AMTSLLEF
+628 AMMSLLEF
-636 INMRVMANCYMDSSA
+636 INMC
-651 ATWVYFDEIHVLLKD
+651 K
-666 SMSADFLNS
+666 
-675 TWKRFRKYNAY
+675 
-686 ATGIT
+686 
-691 QDIQDYLANPIAN
+691 
-704 ALLSNSEFVIMLRQT
+704 IM
-719 KSLDAL
+719 
-725 ERLYGLSKPQ
+725 GFP
-735 LEFLRNA
+735 
-742 SEGHGI
+742 
-748 IKMGN
+748 
-753 SVLPFT
+753 
-759 NLEPKDSDV
+759 
-768 YQLITTKPG
+768 
-777 ERKKQE
+777 

>member
-100 VLLHRCNDGLDKW
+100 VLLHRNLDGLDKW

-390 YMMLTRSVTAL
+390 HMMLTRSVTAL
-401 VPFVAQEIQ
+401 VPFVAQEVQ
-410 DPYGIFYGKNAITGN
+410 SPQGIFYGRNAITGN

-430 RRKRVNGNAMVIATS
+430 RTKLINGNAMVIATS
-445 GSGKSMNVKM
+445 GSGKSMSVKM

-474 ENEYA
+474 ENEYEL
-479 PLVKALGGEVI
+479 LVKALGGEAI
-490 KLSVDSKTHFNPLDF
+490 KVSVDSRTHFNPLDYH
-505 QYDKQEAVP
+505 YDPKTDVP
-514 PDVAKVDFILT
+514 PDVAKIEFVLSM
-525 LLDKIIGENGHLQ
+525 LDKLIGENGHLQ
-538 PEDRSLIGQSLK
+538 PEDRSLI
-550 RIYAPLVASG
+550 
-560 YTAEC
+560 
-565 PTLKDLY
+565 
-572 ADLDRSKNTRA
+572 
-583 RQLALMLD
+583 
-591 IFANGSLQ
+591 
-599 VFAHKTNVDMNNRL
+599 
-613 ICFNIQSLGTQLRSI
+613 CFNIQSLGDQLRPI
-628 AMTSLLEF
+628 AMMSLLEF
-636 INMRVMANCYMDSSA
+636 INMQVMTNRRKDATA
-651 ATWVYFDEIHVLLKD
+651 ATWIYFDEIHVLLKD
-666 SMSADFLNS
+666 PMSSNFLYS
-675 TWKRFRKYNAY
+675 SWKRFRKYNAY
-686 ATGIT
+686 ATGIS
-691 QDIQDYLANPIAN
+691 QDIQDYLDNPVAY
-704 ALLSNSEFVIMLRQT
+704 ALLSNSEFVIMLRQS
-719 KSLDAL
+719 KSLEAL

-753 SVLPFT
+753 SMIPFS
-759 NLEPKDSDV
+759 NLEPKDTAV
-768 YQLITTKPG
+768 YKLITTKPG
-777 ERKKQE
+777 EATAEK

>member
-17 KVPRSVQQSIPIDRI
+17 KVPRSVQQSIPIDQI

-100 VLLHRCNDGLDKW
+100 VLLHRNLDGLDKW

-215 DAMRFTTQHAE
+215 DAMRCTTQYAK

-339 FADTPDELRQETDAL
+339 FADTLEEIKQETDAL

-390 YMMLTRSVTAL
+390 HMMLTRSVTAL
-401 VPFVAQEIQ
+401 VPFVAQEVQ
-410 DPYGIFYGKNAITGN
+410 SPQGIFYGRNAITGN

-430 RRKRVNGNAMVIATS
+430 RTKLINGNAMVIATS
-445 GSGKSMNVKM
+445 GSGKSMSVKM

-474 ENEYA
+474 ENEYEL
-479 PLVKALGGEVI
+479 LVKALGGEAI
-490 KLSVDSKTHFNPLDF
+490 KVSVDSRTYFNPLDYH
-505 QYDKQEAVP
+505 YDPKTDVP
-514 PDVAKVDFILT
+514 PDVAKIEFVLSM
-525 LLDKIIGENGHLQ
+525 LDKLIGENGHLE
-538 PEDRSLIGQSLK
+538 PEDRSLIAASLK
-550 RIYAPLVASG
+550 NIYKPLIASG
-560 YTAEC
+560 YTAPC
-565 PTLKDLY
+565 PTLGDLY
-572 ADLDRSKNTRA
+572 RDLNKSNLRRA
-583 RQLALMLD
+583 KQLALMLD
-591 IFANGSLQ
+591 VFANGSLQ
-599 VFAHKTNVDMNNRL
+599 AFSHTTNVDMNNRL
-613 ICFNIQSLGTQLRSI
+613 ICFNIQSLGDQLRPI
-628 AMTSLLEF
+628 AMMSLLEF
-636 INMRVMANCYMDSSA
+636 INMQVMTNRRKD
-651 ATWVYFDEIHVLLKD
+651 AT
-666 SMSADFLNS
+666 
-675 TWKRFRKYNAY
+675 T
-686 ATGIT
+686 AT
-691 QDIQDYLANPIAN
+691 
-704 ALLSNSEFVIMLRQT
+704 
-719 KSLDAL
+719 
-725 ERLYGLSKPQ
+725 
-735 LEFLRNA
+735 
-742 SEGHGI
+742 
-748 IKMGN
+748 
-753 SVLPFT
+753 
-759 NLEPKDSDV
+759 
-768 YQLITTKPG
+768 
-777 ERKKQE
+777 

>member
-17 KVPRSVQQSIPIDRI
+17 KVPRSVQQSIPIDQI

-100 VLLHRCNDGLDKW
+100 VLLHRNLDGLDKW

-354 QSAAANFNCRFTEMR
+354 QSAASNFNCRFTEMR

-390 YMMLTRSVTAL
+390 HMMLTRSVTAL
-401 VPFVAQEIQ
+401 VPFVAQEVQ
-410 DPYGIFYGKNAITGN
+410 SPQGIFYGRNAITGN

-430 RRKRVNGNAMVIATS
+430 RTKLINGNAMVIATS
-445 GSGKSMNVKM
+445 GSGKSMSVKM

-474 ENEYA
+474 ENEYEL
-479 PLVKALGGEVI
+479 LVKALGGEAI
-490 KLSVDSKTHFNPLDF
+490 KVSVDSRTHFNPLDYH
-505 QYDKQEAVP
+505 YDPKTDVP
-514 PDVAKVDFILT
+514 PDVAKIEFVLSM
-525 LLDKIIGENGHLQ
+525 LDKLIGENGHLQ
-538 PEDRSLIGQSLK
+538 PEDRSLIAASLK
-550 RIYAPLVASG
+550 NIYKPLIASG
-560 YTAEC
+560 YTAPC
-565 PTLKDLY
+565 PTLGDLY
-572 ADLDRSKNTRA
+572 RDLNKSNLRRA
-583 RQLALMLD
+583 KQLALMLD
-591 IFANGSLQ
+591 VFANGSLQ
-599 VFAHKTNVDMNNRL
+599 AFSHTTNVDMNNRL
-613 ICFNIQSLGTQLRSI
+613 ICFNIQSLGDQLRPI
-628 AMTSLLEF
+628 AMMSLLEF
-636 INMRVMANCYMDSSA
+636 INMQVMTNRRKDATA
-651 ATWVYFDEIHVLLKD
+651 ATWIYFDEIHVLLKD
-666 SMSADFLNS
+666 PMSSNFLYS
-675 TWKRFRKYNAY
+675 SWKTIFYKGIMPSEKVLDLPVDCNTL
-686 ATGIT
+686 TG
-691 QDIQDYLANPIAN
+691 
-704 ALLSNSEFVIMLRQT
+704 
-719 KSLDAL
+719 
-725 ERLYGLSKPQ
+725 
-735 LEFLRNA
+735 
-742 SEGHGI
+742 
-748 IKMGN
+748 
-753 SVLPFT
+753 SV
-759 NLEPKDSDV
+759 NL
-768 YQLITTKPG
+768 
-777 ERKKQE
+777 

>member
-32 YEDGTWRC
+32 YEDGTWCC

-100 VLLHRCNDGLDKW
+100 VLLHRNLDGLDKW

-339 FADTPDELRQETDAL
+339 FADTPDELRQETD
-354 QSAAANFNCRFTEMR
+354 
-369 FQQENCFNTAMPY
+369 
-382 GLRRVESS
+382 SS
-390 YMMLTRSVTAL
+390 
-401 VPFVAQEIQ
+401 
-410 DPYGIFYGKNAITGN
+410 
-425 LIVGD
+425 
-430 RRKRVNGNAMVIATS
+430 
-445 GSGKSMNVKM
+445 
-455 EIIMEFLRWPNARF
+455 
-469 ILVDP
+469 
-474 ENEYA
+474 
-479 PLVKALGGEVI
+479 
-490 KLSVDSKTHFNPLDF
+490 
-505 QYDKQEAVP
+505 
-514 PDVAKVDFILT
+514 
-525 LLDKIIGENGHLQ
+525 
-538 PEDRSLIGQSLK
+538 
-550 RIYAPLVASG
+550 
-560 YTAEC
+560 
-565 PTLKDLY
+565 
-572 ADLDRSKNTRA
+572 
-583 RQLALMLD
+583 
-591 IFANGSLQ
+591 
-599 VFAHKTNVDMNNRL
+599 
-613 ICFNIQSLGTQLRSI
+613 
-628 AMTSLLEF
+628 
-636 INMRVMANCYMDSSA
+636 
-651 ATWVYFDEIHVLLKD
+651 
-666 SMSADFLNS
+666 
-675 TWKRFRKYNAY
+675 WKRFRKYNAY
-686 ATGIT
+686 ATGIS
-691 QDIQDYLANPIAN
+691 QDIQDYLDNPVAY
-704 ALLSNSEFVIMLRQT
+704 ALLSNSEFVIMLRQS
-719 KSLDAL
+719 KSLEAL

-753 SVLPFT
+753 SMIPFS
-759 NLEPKDSDV
+759 NLEPKDTAV
-768 YQLITTKPG
+768 YKLITTKPG
-777 ERKKQE
+777 EATAEK

>member
-1 MRLSEYASTQR
+1 MSRYKDSNKYKIYGEDAILAARFDKYLDATLRNCRADYLKALSKRKQR
-12 TYGSR
+12 E
-17 KVPRSVQQSIPIDRI
+17 IP
-32 YEDGTWRC
+32 YEDL
-40 GNVYSQMWSMPDIN
+40 PDVEKE
-54 FTMSDEDNKAK
+54 TVQESSAADDE
-65 ILNLLGKV
+65 IESLLFWEV
-73 YMGVPSDCWLK
+73 LK
-84 ICIVSQ
+84 TH
-90 RMDEK
+90 
-95 SFREN
+95 
-100 VLLHRCNDGLDKW
+100 LH
-113 RVERNRRIRQCVQDA
+113 
-128 GNVVQHKYLILS
+128 LILS

-215 DAMRFTTQHAE
+215 DVMRCTTKYTE

-332 VLLSVAF
+332 VLLSVAY
-339 FADTPDELRQETDAL
+339 FADTLEEIRQETDAL

-390 YMMLTRSVTAL
+390 HMMLTRSVTAL
-401 VPFVAQEIQ
+401 VPFVAQEVQ
-410 DPYGIFYGKNAITGN
+410 SPQGIFYGRNAITGN

-430 RRKRVNGNAMVIATS
+430 RTKLINGNAMVIATS
-445 GSGKSMNVKM
+445 GSGKSM
-455 EIIMEFLRWPNARF
+455 
-469 ILVDP
+469 
-474 ENEYA
+474 
-479 PLVKALGGEVI
+479 
-490 KLSVDSKTHFNPLDF
+490 SV
-505 QYDKQEAVP
+505 
-514 PDVAKVDFILT
+514 
-525 LLDKIIGENGHLQ
+525 
-538 PEDRSLIGQSLK
+538 
-550 RIYAPLVASG
+550 
-560 YTAEC
+560 
-565 PTLKDLY
+565 
-572 ADLDRSKNTRA
+572 
-583 RQLALMLD
+583 
-591 IFANGSLQ
+591 
-599 VFAHKTNVDMNNRL
+599 
-613 ICFNIQSLGTQLRSI
+613 
-628 AMTSLLEF
+628 
-636 INMRVMANCYMDSSA
+636 
-651 ATWVYFDEIHVLLKD
+651 
-666 SMSADFLNS
+666 
-675 TWKRFRKYNAY
+675 
-686 ATGIT
+686 
-691 QDIQDYLANPIAN
+691 
-704 ALLSNSEFVIMLRQT
+704 
-719 KSLDAL
+719 
-725 ERLYGLSKPQ
+725 
-735 LEFLRNA
+735 
-742 SEGHGI
+742 
-748 IKMGN
+748 
-753 SVLPFT
+753 
-759 NLEPKDSDV
+759 
-768 YQLITTKPG
+768 
-777 ERKKQE
+777 

>member
-100 VLLHRCNDGLDKW
+100 VLLHRNLDGLDKW

-173 MTNNERLEV
+173 MTNNDRLEV

-390 YMMLTRSVTAL
+390 HMMLTRSVTAL
-401 VPFVAQEIQ
+401 VPFVAQEVQ
-410 DPYGIFYGKNAITGN
+410 SPQGIFYGRNAITGN

-430 RRKRVNGNAMVIATS
+430 RTKLINGNAMVIATS
-445 GSGKSMNVKM
+445 GSGKSMSVKM

-474 ENEYA
+474 ENEYEL
-479 PLVKALGGEVI
+479 LVKALGGEAI
-490 KLSVDSKTHFNPLDF
+490 KVSVDSRTHFNPLDYH
-505 QYDKQEAVP
+505 YDPKTDVP
-514 PDVAKVDFILT
+514 PDVAKIEFVLSM
-525 LLDKIIGENGHLQ
+525 LDKLIGENGHLQ
-538 PEDRSLIGQSLK
+538 PEDRSLI
-550 RIYAPLVASG
+550 
-560 YTAEC
+560 
-565 PTLKDLY
+565 
-572 ADLDRSKNTRA
+572 
-583 RQLALMLD
+583 
-591 IFANGSLQ
+591 
-599 VFAHKTNVDMNNRL
+599 
-613 ICFNIQSLGTQLRSI
+613 CFNIQSLGDQLRPI
-628 AMTSLLEF
+628 AMMSLLEF
-636 INMRVMANCYMDSSA
+636 INMQVMTNRRKDATA
-651 ATWVYFDEIHVLLKD
+651 ATWIYFDEIHVLLKD
-666 SMSADFLNS
+666 PMSSNFLYS
-675 TWKRFRKYNAY
+675 SWKRFRKYNAY
-686 ATGIT
+686 ATGIS
-691 QDIQDYLANPIAN
+691 QDIQDYLDNPVAY
-704 ALLSNSEFVIMLRQT
+704 ALLSNSEFVIMLRQS
-719 KSLDAL
+719 KSLEAL

-753 SVLPFT
+753 SMIPFS
-759 NLEPKDSDV
+759 NLEPKDTAV
-768 YQLITTKPG
+768 YKLITTKPG
-777 ERKKQE
+777 EATAEK

>member
-17 KVPRSVQQSIPIDRI
+17 KVPHSVQQSIPIDRI
-32 YEDGTWRC
+32 YEDGTWCC

-100 VLLHRCNDGLDKW
+100 VLLHRNLDGLDKW

-188 RGEEGRFQF
+188 RGEEGHFQF

-302 ATISPRNQQQEK
+302 ATIPPRNQQQEK

-354 QSAAANFNCRFTEMR
+354 QSAASNFNCRFTEMR
-369 FQQENCFNTAMPY
+369 FQQQNCFNTAMPY

-390 YMMLTRSVTAL
+390 HMMLTRSVTAL
-401 VPFVAQEIQ
+401 VPFVAQEVQ
-410 DPYGIFYGKNAITGN
+410 SPQGIFYGRNAITGN

-430 RRKRVNGNAMVIATS
+430 RTKLINGNAMVIATS
-445 GSGKSMNVKM
+445 GSGKSMSVKM

-474 ENEYA
+474 ENEYEL
-479 PLVKALGGEVI
+479 LVKALGGEAI
-490 KLSVDSKTHFNPLDF
+490 KVSVDSRTHFNPLDYH
-505 QYDKQEAVP
+505 YDPKTDVP
-514 PDVAKVDFILT
+514 PDVAKIEFVLSM
-525 LLDKIIGENGHLQ
+525 LDKLIGENGHLQ
-538 PEDRSLIGQSLK
+538 PEDRSLIAASLK
-550 RIYAPLVASG
+550 NIYKPLIASG
-560 YTAEC
+560 YTAPC
-565 PTLKDLY
+565 PTLGDLY
-572 ADLDRSKNTRA
+572 RDLNKSNLRRA
-583 RQLALMLD
+583 KQLALMLD
-591 IFANGSLQ
+591 VFANGSLQ
-599 VFAHKTNVDMNNRL
+599 AFSHTTNVDMNNRL
-613 ICFNIQSLGTQLRSI
+613 ICFNIQSLGDQLRPI
-628 AMTSLLEF
+628 AMMSLLEF
-636 INMRVMANCYMDSSA
+636 INM
-651 ATWVYFDEIHVLLKD
+651 
-666 SMSADFLNS
+666 
-675 TWKRFRKYNAY
+675 
-686 ATGIT
+686 
-691 QDIQDYLANPIAN
+691 
-704 ALLSNSEFVIMLRQT
+704 
-719 KSLDAL
+719 
-725 ERLYGLSKPQ
+725 
-735 LEFLRNA
+735 
-742 SEGHGI
+742 
-748 IKMGN
+748 
-753 SVLPFT
+753 
-759 NLEPKDSDV
+759 
-768 YQLITTKPG
+768 
-777 ERKKQE
+777 

>member
-17 KVPRSVQQSIPIDRI
+17 KVPRSVQQSIPIDQI

-100 VLLHRCNDGLDKW
+100 VLLHRNLDGLDKW

-215 DAMRFTTQHAE
+215 DAMRCTTQYAK

-339 FADTPDELRQETDAL
+339 FADTLEEIKQETDAL

-390 YMMLTRSVTAL
+390 HMMLTRSVTAL
-401 VPFVAQEIQ
+401 VPFVAQEVQ
-410 DPYGIFYGKNAITGN
+410 SPQG
-425 LIVGD
+425 
-430 RRKRVNGNAMVIATS
+430 M
-445 GSGKSMNVKM
+445 
-455 EIIMEFLRWPNARF
+455 
-469 ILVDP
+469 
-474 ENEYA
+474 
-479 PLVKALGGEVI
+479 
-490 KLSVDSKTHFNPLDF
+490 
-505 QYDKQEAVP
+505 AVRHK
-514 PDVAKVDFILT
+514 DAQRNIR
-525 LLDKIIGENGHLQ
+525 LDKISPRFSEDALRSYFQELRKLPPAMQQEYKQQTVPHPPRRQ
-538 PEDRSLIGQSLK
+538 PKEQPKPVR
-550 RIYAPLVASG
+550 R
-560 YTAEC
+560 
-565 PTLKDLY
+565 
-572 ADLDRSKNTRA
+572 RA
-583 RQLALMLD
+583 RYCGKLNYKCRKITGFMAFYYRYCAL
-591 IFANGSLQ
+591 
-599 VFAHKTNVDMNNRL
+599 
-613 ICFNIQSLGTQLRSI
+613 LRK
-628 AMTSLLEF
+628 AYKGKVGKRCYYLL
-636 INMRVMANCYMDSSA
+636 RD
-651 ATWVYFDEIHVLLKD
+651 
-666 SMSADFLNS
+666 DFLKYNRYRRQCDLL
-675 TWKRFRKYNAY
+675 WKR
-686 ATGIT
+686 
-691 QDIQDYLANPIAN
+691 Q
-704 ALLSNSEFVIMLRQT
+704 
-719 KSLDAL
+719 
-725 ERLYGLSKPQ
+725 
-735 LEFLRNA
+735 
-742 SEGHGI
+742 
-748 IKMGN
+748 
-753 SVLPFT
+753 
-759 NLEPKDSDV
+759 
-768 YQLITTKPG
+768 ITTLDELLTYKENLQAEYSTLTAQRRALYRGKSKTTPADYSEQIQALTARIRELRREITTCADIEMDCEMVQDKVQRAAHRRENPPR
-777 ERKKQE
+777 ERIHRRAY